1 MKRHVLFKTTPFHT
15 LFIKKKSPE
24 RCRFDGTVGLL
35 LPLDAWGRGRGRI
48 FLPCFSPLPLSPKS
62 QKDADTTSPL
72 VCHVMEEGR
81 GRTPWAVRGG
91 CTMAAPPTYPLDR
104 GSRGSSP
111 PPFCFTYKY
120 KGGKLR
126 KKGQK
131 KEKRE
136 REKKKRQWRE
146 QKTERKKEEKGKQR
160 NREKEERSIIGIERR
175 ESREEKEKKKK
186 RDRKKKISTPIFSC
200 LFQFDPWFWISSI
213 KSLNS
218 H

>member
-1 MKRHVLFKTTPFHT
+1 
-15 LFIKKKSPE
+15 
-24 RCRFDGTVGLL
+24 
-35 LPLDAWGRGRGRI
+35 
-48 FLPCFSPLPLSPKS
+48 
-62 QKDADTTSPL
+62 
-72 VCHVMEEGR
+72 VMEEGR

-111 PPFCFTYKY
+111 PFVLPINT
-120 KGGKLR
+120 KGGSWEKR
-126 KKGQK
+126 DKKR
-131 KEKRE
+131 KRE

>member
-1 MKRHVLFKTTPFHT
+1 M
-15 LFIKKKSPE
+15 
-24 RCRFDGTVGLL
+24 
-35 LPLDAWGRGRGRI
+35 DAWGRGRGRI

-111 PPFCFTYKY
+111 PFVLPINT
-120 KGGKLR
+120 KGGSWEKR
-126 KKGQK
+126 DKKR
-131 KEKRE
+131 KRE

-175 ESREEKEKKKK
+175 ESREEKEKRQKEE
-186 RDRKKKISTPIFSC
+186 DFNPYILVPF
-200 LFQFDPWFWISSI
+200 PVW
-213 KSLNS
+213 SLVLDFFNQVLKFPLNFNIYAS
-218 H
+218 KPMIWPN